1 MSRGIWD
8 PSPEGGVWG
17 WGLVGRSQSSSLPGS
32 LARWAQH
39 QRLRAGWC
47 VPTRASSSRQHS
59 RAVEPPAAP
68 PATDPTLPPV
78 RGASPSV
85 TDRPSPTASKQDRA
99 RGPCADPHTGGP
111 PSGSGTPHSMQNFP
125 GGPWRRDPSTPPG
138 GDQPELPPPHG
149 ASGMTSEVGSGNQP
163 ARPPPTLD
171 LTYTLV
177 LTSFLFARRQIP
189 QGLGYMGE
197 SLRRAFGEVIPG
209 GSTPFIQAIGVSK
222 AFPIP
227 LKPPR
232 VPVQRDPR
240 KSFNFAGTG
249 RIC

>member
-1 MSRGIWD
+1 LI
-8 PSPEGGVWG
+8 
-17 WGLVGRSQSSSLPGS
+17 GRSQSSSLPGS

-149 ASGMTSEVGSGNQP
+149 ASGMTSGVNGGNQP
-163 ARPPPTLD
+163 APNLLGHLIGPVSCSHDDRSRR
-171 LTYTLV
+171 V
-177 LTSFLFARRQIP
+177 LATWGNR
-189 QGLGYMGE
+189 
-197 SLRRAFGEVIPG
+197 
-209 GSTPFIQAIGVSK
+209 
-222 AFPIP
+222 
-227 LKPPR
+227 
-232 VPVQRDPR
+232 
-240 KSFNFAGTG
+240 
-249 RIC
+249 